1 MKKVIRIAFVALCV
15 ISSSVAVPVET
26 MNEIIVKSTRIE
38 TPLDLMTSS
47 IDIITKDQLIDSG
60 EVFVS
65 DALELLAGV
74 QIIRD
79 GGPGQS
85 TSVYLRGAKSQH
97 TLLYLDGVKIV
108 DQLGLN
114 GYDLANVDVASVD
127 RIEIL
132 KGPQSTLYGSDAMG
146 GVINIITD
154 TNYQNK
160 NSINYQIGSY
170 GTHSSIFKKSYS
182 SEDFYLNL
190 NASYFEQDGFSA
202 KSDNQE
208 NDGLLNKSL
217 HTKFGSKVNDLT
229 DWSLSLRKII
239 AENEYDPSS
248 SNSEKDQLINR
259 FEITTKSKNEKIIYN
274 LGASYFEL
282 NRYQE
287 VDYGTIFS
295 YDYESETKSYDFNV
309 VYDFDNKSK
318 FFTGV
323 DSSYDEYTYDEGMG
337 LNTGKLKNTGLFG
350 SWQYKWN
357 SDLILNSSVRQDNHS
372 KFDEF
377 VTYQGSLAYTI
388 DSTKTKLRARYG
400 TAFKAPI
407 SYYLAQNSNLNPE
420 ESKGWEI
427 GFDQAI
433 DQLNMSVNFSIFS
446 QKYDNFISY
455 LDLNNDTDYNVY
467 TNGAYLNSA
476 DDNYYN
482 VDKAESNGLELG
494 GTLYLNDKITFRS
507 SYSYLD
513 NDSLDSSFE
522 IRRPT
527 HKFNSSVKWDVT
539 DKLMVNSSFKYIGS
553 REDSSGNFKP
563 YKIIDLNARNKIN
576 ENCYLTMNIKNLLD
590 EEYTIV
596 RGYNTPGISFFGG
609 LNIEF

>member
-1 MKKVIRIAFVALCV
+1 MNKVIGITFVILCIV
-15 ISSSVAVPVET
+15 ISSIAIET
-26 MNEIIVKSTRIE
+26 MDEIIVKSTRIE

-60 EVFVS
+60 EMFVS
-65 DALELLAGV
+65 DALELLSGV

-154 TNYQNK
+154 ANFQNK

-170 GTHSSIFKKSYS
+170 GTQSSVFKKNYS
-182 SEDFYLNL
+182 SDDFYLNL

-208 NDGLLNKSL
+208 DDGLLNKSL
-217 HTKFGSKVNDLT
+217 HTKFGSRVNDLT

-259 FEITTKSKNEKIIYN
+259 FEIKTKSRNEKIIYN
-274 LGASYFEL
+274 FGASYFEL
-282 NRYQE
+282 NRYQD
-287 VDYGTIFS
+287 VDFGTIYE

-309 VYDFDNKSK
+309 IYDFNNKSK

-323 DSSYDEYTYDEGMG
+323 DSSYDEYTFDEGTG
-337 LNTGKLKNTGLFG
+337 LTAGKLKNTGLFG

-357 SDLILNSSVRQDNHS
+357 SNLILNSSVRRDNHS

-377 VTYQGSLAYTI
+377 ITYQGSLAYII
-388 DSTKTKLRARYG
+388 DSTKTKLRLRYG
-400 TAFKAPI
+400 TGFKAPI

-420 ESKGWEI
+420 ENKGWEI
-427 GFDQAI
+427 GFDQPI
-433 DQLNMSVNFSIFS
+433 NQLNMYIDFSIFS

-467 TNGAYLNSA
+467 TNGAYLNSE

-539 DKLMVNSSFKYIGS
+539 DKLMVNSSIKYIGS

-563 YKIIDLNARNKIN
+563 YKIINLNTRNKIK
-576 ENCYLTMNIKNLLD
+576 ENCYLTMSIKNLLD

>member
-1 MKKVIRIAFVALCV
+1 MNKVIGITFVILCFV
-15 ISSSVAVPVET
+15 ISSIAIET
-26 MNEIIVKSTRIE
+26 MDEIIVKSTRIE

-60 EVFVS
+60 EMFVS
-65 DALELLAGV
+65 DALELLSGV

-154 TNYQNK
+154 ANFQNK

-170 GTHSSIFKKSYS
+170 GTQSSVFKKNYS
-182 SEDFYLNL
+182 SDDFYINL

-208 NDGLLNKSL
+208 DDGLLNKSL
-217 HTKFGSKVNDLT
+217 HTKFGSRVNDLT

-259 FEITTKSKNEKIIYN
+259 FEIKTKSKNEKIIYN
-274 LGASYFEL
+274 FGASYFEL
-282 NRYQE
+282 NRYQD
-287 VDYGTIFS
+287 VDFGTIYE

-309 VYDFDNKSK
+309 IYDFNNKSK

-323 DSSYDEYTYDEGMG
+323 DSSYDEYTFDEGTG
-337 LNTGKLKNTGLFG
+337 LTAGKLKNTGLFG

-357 SDLILNSSVRQDNHS
+357 SNLILNSSVRRDNHS

-377 VTYQGSLAYTI
+377 ITYQGSLAYII
-388 DSTKTKLRARYG
+388 DSTKTKLRVRYG
-400 TAFKAPI
+400 TGFKAPI

-420 ESKGWEI
+420 ENKGWEI
-427 GFDQAI
+427 GFDQPI
-433 DQLNMSVNFSIFS
+433 NQLNMYIDFSIFS

-467 TNGAYLNSA
+467 TNGAYLNSE

-539 DKLMVNSSFKYIGS
+539 DKLMVNSSIKYIGS
-553 REDSSGNFKP
+553 REDSSGNFNP
-563 YKIIDLNARNKIN
+563 YKIINLNTRNKIK
-576 ENCYLTMNIKNLLD
+576 ENCYLTMSIKNLLD